1 MRAGIL
7 TQAQFQIPY
16 NASWRLSTGKIPFL
30 HVEIY
35 YKVGIEEYRYIALG
49 VKRKKA
55 WLMRVSFEKTA
66 FETELEHG

>member
-1 MRAGIL
+1 M
-7 TQAQFQIPY
+7 
-16 NASWRLSTGKIPFL
+16 